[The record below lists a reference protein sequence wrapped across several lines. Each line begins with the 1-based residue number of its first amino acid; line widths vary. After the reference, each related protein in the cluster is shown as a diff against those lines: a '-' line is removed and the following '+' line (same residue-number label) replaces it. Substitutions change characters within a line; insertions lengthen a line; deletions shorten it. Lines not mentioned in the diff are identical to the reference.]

1 MDIHNGWHT
10 NYIFQ
15 IEFKRMML
23 HFYNRPFATPLTYIT
38 LFLCHLPDQSDAR
51 LL

>member
-15 IEFKRMML
+15 IEYKRMML
-23 HFYNRPFATPLTYIT
+23 HFYNRPFATPFNLHNTI
-38 LFLCHLPDQSDAR
+38 FMPSS
-51 LL
+51 